1 MSKFWDFV
9 KKNSLSVIGIF
20 ISIIAL
26 IISIFSYSQSER
38 SVLIQEKQY
47 FGSISTIWKARVDN
61 DDISIE
67 IISTN
72 PNVHLQ
78 LASVIFPSEI
88 SEHEWPIESPEF
100 KLHLTSQKVSITDFV
115 STVIPYK
122 KDFITKLDNEKIPI
136 IIWSRYIVNSELYED
151 LALYFLDY
159 EGIIWSDEYRTPSV
173 KFNGISFQ
181 ARLTE
186 VDNKRELLDSM
197 WGRMP
202 SKLVP

>member
-202 SKLVP
+202 SKMVP